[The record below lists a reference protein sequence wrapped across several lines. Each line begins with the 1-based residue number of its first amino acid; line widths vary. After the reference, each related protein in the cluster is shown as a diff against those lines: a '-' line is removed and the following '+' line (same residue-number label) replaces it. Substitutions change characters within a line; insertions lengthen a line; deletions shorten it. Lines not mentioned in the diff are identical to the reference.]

1 MRVGL
6 TLMIMANIFN
16 VLDLM
21 TTFYAIYV
29 LGCFKELN
37 VYASM
42 LMNNPVIYAVIK
54 IGSVL
59 VLSFVYVKSSKSEH
73 PFVVGVNRGCVLSF
87 CIMVVVLGSASVL
100 NILQIAGCDVSQ
112 VLILVAKAI
121 PTLEVVE

>member
-1 MRVGL
+1 MRIGL
-6 TLMIMANIFN
+6 AMMLVANIFN
-16 VLDLM
+16 VVDLA